1 MSVHGLRNRVGARS
15 RARRRARRG
24 GADAAIVTRR
34 RLRRSGSGGPGVAEA
49 QALAEKA
56 TTRPT
61 SIGLTTPIGK
71 QVPTGKKV
79 VFISCGVEA
88 CEIQG
93 DIIKQ
98 GAADLGWTASTIG
111 TDGSPEQLQNAF
123 ETALRQGADGVI
135 LNAVNRATVAKQIE
149 EAKKKGVAF
158 VTCCSI
164 EAAGDGILQNVAGKD
179 NSAKIG
185 ENLAAKIVA
194 DSDGKANTLF
204 VNISAF
210 QILQSLAG
218 QLESSYKQFCPDCGY
233 ASLDIPVTSLGK
245 DAPDRIVSYLRS
257 HPQVNYV
264 VLSVSNAL
272 GAGLPAAL
280 RAAGLA
286 DKVKLVGQSADTQ
299 TFQDLQADNIKS
311 VVPFDYYGV
320 DYLMLDA
327 LARHFAGAPVR
338 AGEPAAVDR
347 DAGEH
352 ARAGDEGPVP
362 RRRELPRRVQEDLGQ
377 VSLKL
382 GLNTG
387 YWAAAA
393 TAAQCAG
400 VRQGSRAPGLRLGL
414 DVGGVRL

>member
-1 MSVHGLRNRVGARS
+1 MSNHGLRYLAGVLALGAALAAS
-15 RARRRARRG
+15 GCG
-24 GADAAIVTRR
+24 GDSSGGSSGGSAA
-34 RLRRSGSGGPGVAEA
+34 SGSAGPGVSEA
-49 QALAEKA
+49 AALARKA

-61 SIGLTTPIGK
+61 TIGLTTPVGK
-71 QVPTGKKV
+71 PIPTGKKV

-123 ETALRQGADGVI
+123 KTALRQGADAVI

-149 EAKKKGVAF
+149 EAKQKGVAF

-164 EAAGDGILQNVAGKD
+164 EPTGNGILENVADKP
-179 NSAKIG
+179 NSARIG
-185 ENLAAKIVA
+185 ENLAAKVVA
-194 DSDGKANTLF
+194 DSGGKANALY
-204 VNISAF
+204 VNLSAF
-210 QILQSLAG
+210 QILQAARQAVRELVQAV
-218 QLESSYKQFCPDCGY
+218 LPDCAY
-233 ASLDIPVTSLGK
+233 ASLDIPITSLGK

-286 DKVKLVGQSADTQ
+286 DKVKIVGQSADTQ
-299 TFQDLQADNIKS
+299 TFQDLQAGNIKS

-327 LARHFAGAPVR
+327 LARHFAGAPPQKANPPLWIVTPDSM
-338 AGEPAAVDR
+338 PASATQGLFPVVESYR
-347 DAGEH
+347 DEFKGIW
-352 ARAGDEGPVP
+352 G
-362 RRRELPRRVQEDLGQ
+362 
-377 VSLKL
+377 K
-382 GLNTG
+382 
-387 YWAAAA
+387 
-393 TAAQCAG
+393 
-400 VRQGSRAPGLRLGL
+400 
-414 DVGGVRL
+414 

>member
-1 MSVHGLRNRVGARS
+1 MSVHSFRKFAGVLVIGAVLGAVS
-15 RARRRARRG
+15 GCGSDSG
-24 GADAAIVTRR
+24 GSAST
-34 RLRRSGSGGPGVAEA
+34 GSTAGGSAGPGVSEA
-49 QALAEKA
+49 QALAQKA

-61 SIGLTTPIGK
+61 TIGLTTPVGK
-71 QVPTGKKV
+71 PIPTGKKV
-79 VFISCGVEA
+79 AFISCGVEA

-123 ETALRQGADGVI
+123 KTALRQGADAVI

-149 EAKKKGVAF
+149 EAKQKGVAF

-164 EAAGDGILQNVAGKD
+164 EPTGDGILQNVAGKA
-179 NSAKIG
+179 NSARIG

-194 DSDGKANTLF
+194 DSGGKANTLF

-210 QILQSLAG
+210 QILQSLSKQFG
-218 QLESSYKQFCPDCGY
+218 SSYKQFCPDCAY
-233 ASLDIPVTSLGK
+233 ASLDIPITSLGK

-257 HPQVNYV
+257 HPQVSYV
-264 VLSVSNAL
+264 LLSVSNAL

-280 RAAGLA
+280 RAAGLS

-299 TFQDLQADNIKS
+299 TFQDLQAENIKS

-327 LARHFAGAPVR
+327 LARHFAGAAPLS
-338 AGEPAAVDR
+338 A
-347 DAGEH
+347 
-352 ARAGDEGPVP
+352 
-362 RRRELPRRVQEDLGQ
+362 LPPIWIVTPDNMPE
-377 VSLKL
+377 
-382 GLNTG
+382 
-387 YWAAAA
+387 AA
-393 TAAQCAG
+393 TK
-400 VRQGSRAPGLRLGL
+400 GLFPVVENYRDEFKKIWGK
-414 DVGGVRL
+414 

>member
-1 MSVHGLRNRVGARS
+1 MSVHGFRSLVGVLAIGAALGAS
-15 RARRRARRG
+15 GCGSDSGNDSGG
-24 GADAAIVTRR
+24 GAAA
-34 RLRRSGSGGPGVAEA
+34 SGSAGPGVAKA
-49 QALAEKA
+49 QALAQKA
-56 TTRPT
+56 TARPT
-61 SIGLTTPIGK
+61 TIGLTTPVGK
-71 QVPTGKKV
+71 PIPTGKKV
-79 VFISCGVEA
+79 AFISCGVEA

-123 ETALRQGADGVI
+123 KTAMRQGADGVI
-135 LNAVNRATVAKQIE
+135 LNAVNRAAVAKQIE
-149 EAKKKGVAF
+149 EAEQKGVAF

-164 EAAGDGILQNVAGKD
+164 EPTGDGILQNVAGKD
-179 NSAKIG
+179 NSARIG

-194 DSDGKANTLF
+194 DSGGKANTLF

-210 QILQSLAG
+210 QILQSLSKQFG
-218 QLESSYKQFCPDCGY
+218 SSYKQFCPDCGY
-233 ASLDIPVTSLGK
+233 ASIDIPITSLGK

-327 LARHFAGAPVR
+327 LARHFAGAAPLN
-338 AGEPAAVDR
+338 A
-347 DAGEH
+347 
-352 ARAGDEGPVP
+352 
-362 RRRELPRRVQEDLGQ
+362 LPPMWIVTPE
-377 VSLKL
+377 
-382 GLNTG
+382 NMPE
-387 YWAAAA
+387 AA
-393 TAAQCAG
+393 TK
-400 VRQGSRAPGLRLGL
+400 GLFPVVESYRDEFKKIWGK
-414 DVGGVRL
+414 

>member
-1 MSVHGLRNRVGARS
+1 MSVHGLRNRAYKGVGFLVL
-15 RARRRARRG
+15 
-24 GADAAIVTRR
+24 GAALVAASGCGD
-34 RLRRSGSGGPGVAEA
+34 SGSGGGSAAQGGGAGVAEA
-49 QALAEKA
+49 QTLAEKA

-61 SIGLTTPIGK
+61 SIGLTAAIGK
-71 QVPTGKKV
+71 EVPTGKKV
-79 VFISCGVEA
+79 AFISCGVEA

-135 LNAVNRATVAKQIE
+135 LNAVNRAAVSKQIE
-149 EAKKKGVAF
+149 KAKQQGVAF

-164 EAAGDGILQNVAGKD
+164 EAEGNGILRNVAGKE
-179 NSAKIG
+179 NSERIG

-194 DSDGKANTLF
+194 DSDGKASTLF

-218 QLESSYKQFCPDCGY
+218 QLESSYKQFCPDCEY
-233 ASLDIPVTSLGK
+233 ATLDIPVTSLGK

-286 DKVKLVGQSADTQ
+286 DKVKLVGQSGDTQ
-299 TFQDLQADNIKS
+299 TFQDLAADNIKS
-311 VVPFDYYGV
+311 VVPFDYYSV

-327 LARHFAGAPVR
+327 LARHFAG
-338 AGEPAAVDR
+338 
-347 DAGEH
+347 
-352 ARAGDEGPVP
+352 VP
-362 RRRELPRRVQEDLGQ
+362 VQEAQPPTWIVTAKNMPAQATKGLFPVVEGYRDEFKKIWG
-377 VSLKL
+377 KL
-382 GLNTG
+382 
-387 YWAAAA
+387 
-393 TAAQCAG
+393 
-400 VRQGSRAPGLRLGL
+400 
-414 DVGGVRL
+414 